1 MTVLAGLAG
10 GLIIAGLAL
19 ILFEFVPRDPSLS
32 TPPRTTTRI
41 RIGPRSRTRLL
52 IAVCAG
58 LATFALTRWPVAT
71 IAAALAVVFVPRI
84 MSSRT
89 ERHRAAVLE
98 GLEQWTRR
106 VADLL
111 SASLGPEEALEASAR
126 QAPAAIGP
134 AVRALSRRLAGR
146 ADTEAALRAFAAEID
161 DPAGDRI
168 AAALIIAT
176 GRRGGAV
183 RDVLNA
189 LAVMLARDVATRREI
204 EADRAQHRTT
214 VKWLTLFV
222 LGFTVFAVLN
232 RSYSAPYGSVPGQV
246 VMALVTA
253 LYAGGLLWLNHL
265 GSVPVPGRFLAA
277 DPGPPPGSSLAK
289 AGPRPTDEGLPQ
301 TRLRR
306 TSNRVLK
313 PRLRQLG
320 GRMRKTRLGQLGGR
334 MRKTPLGQ
342 GNRRLVTARPW
353 QRGASARG
361 KHTTSARRPA

>member
-1 MTVLAGLAG
+1 VTMLAGLAG

-19 ILFEFVPRDPSLS
+19 FLLEFVPRDPGLS
-32 TPPRTTTRI
+32 TPPRMTTRI
-41 RIGPRSRTRLL
+41 RTGPRSRTRLL
-52 IAVCAG
+52 IAACVG
-58 LATFALTRWPVAT
+58 LGTFALTRWPVAAV
-71 IAAALAVVFVPRI
+71 AAVLAVVFVPRI
-84 MSSRT
+84 VSGRT
-89 ERHRAAVLE
+89 AQHRAAVLE

-111 SASLGPEEALEASAR
+111 SASRGLEEALEASAR

-146 ADTEAALRAFAAEID
+146 TDTETALRAFAADID

-189 LAVMLARDVATRREI
+189 LAVMLARDVATRRDI

-232 RSYSAPYGSVPGQV
+232 RSYAAPYGTVPGQV

-253 LYAGGLLWLNHL
+253 LYAVSLLWLHHL
-265 GSVPVPGRFLAA
+265 GSAPVPGRFLATA
-277 DPGPPPGSSLAK
+277 PGPGLGGSLPK
-289 AGPRPTDEGLPQ
+289 AGLMQTLDGLPK
-301 TRLRR
+301 T
-306 TSNRVLK
+306 
-313 PRLRQLG
+313 
-320 GRMRKTRLGQLGGR
+320 RMRKPGGR
-334 MRKTPLGQ
+334 VRKTRVRPTSG
-342 GNRRLVTARPW
+342 RLRKTRVRLTSGRLLTARPW
-353 QRGASARG
+353 QRGSAPG
-361 KHTTSARRPA
+361 KHTTGARRSP

>member
-1 MTVLAGLAG
+1 VVTVSALAGLAG
-10 GLIIAGLAL
+10 GVIIAGLAL
-19 ILFEFVPRDPSLS
+19 FLLEFAPRDSGLS
-32 TPPRTTTRI
+32 KPPRMTTRI
-41 RIGPRSRTRLL
+41 RIGPRSRRRLL
-52 IAVCAG
+52 VAAFAG
-58 LATFALTRWPVAT
+58 LATYALTRWPVAT
-71 IAAALAVVFVPRI
+71 IAAVLAVVFVPPI
-84 MSSRT
+84 MSGRT
-89 ERHRAAVLE
+89 AQHRAAVLE

-111 SASLGPEEALEASAR
+111 SASRGLEEALEASAR

-146 ADTEAALRAFAAEID
+146 TDTEAALRAFAADID

-189 LAVMLARDVATRREI
+189 LAVMLARDVATRRDI

-232 RSYSAPYGSVPGQV
+232 RSYSEPYGTVPGQV
-246 VMALVTA
+246 VMAFVTV
-253 LYAGGLLWLNHL
+253 LYAGGLLWLHHL

-277 DPGPPPGSSLAK
+277 DHGPVPGRSLSK
-289 AGPRPTDEGLPQ
+289 AGFRQTSDEVPK
-301 TRLRR
+301 TRLRKD
-306 TSNRVLK
+306 V
-313 PRLRQLG
+313 
-320 GRMRKTRLGQLGGR
+320 GRMPETRFRQTCG
-334 MRKTPLGQ
+334 
-342 GNRRLVTARPW
+342 RLVTARPW
-353 QRGASARG
+353 QRGSAPG
-361 KHTTSARRPA
+361 KHTTGARRTA